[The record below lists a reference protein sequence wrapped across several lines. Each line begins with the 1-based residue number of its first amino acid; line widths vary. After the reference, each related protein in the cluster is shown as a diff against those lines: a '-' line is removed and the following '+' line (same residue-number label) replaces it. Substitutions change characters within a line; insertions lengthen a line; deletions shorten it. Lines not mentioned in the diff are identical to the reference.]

1 MTRRCGALKKMKTL
15 PLSIYSSYNLLG
27 LIFFLWVMLYLNIY
41 INPIFIPSD
50 FRLENGQLHED
61 MTNFMI
67 AQFVILTIEV
77 ALIALFGFWIN
88 KSVLKRM
95 KVSES
100 KEIAKWTSIGFF
112 LTLTVF
118 SAYSLL
124 KFHSRV

>member
-1 MTRRCGALKKMKTL
+1 M
-15 PLSIYSSYNLLG
+15 
-27 LIFFLWVMLYLNIY
+27 Y

-50 FRLENGQLHED
+50 FRWENGQLRED

-77 ALIALFGFWIN
+77 ALFAFFGFWIN
-88 KSVLKRM
+88 KSVLKKM

-124 KFHSRV
+124 KFHSRI